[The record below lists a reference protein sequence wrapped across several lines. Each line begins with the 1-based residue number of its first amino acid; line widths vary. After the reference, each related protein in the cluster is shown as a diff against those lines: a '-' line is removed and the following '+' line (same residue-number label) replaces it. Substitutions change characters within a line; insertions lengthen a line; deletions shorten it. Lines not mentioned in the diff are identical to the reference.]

1 MENGDR
7 PYYITEKIV
16 NGFRS
21 GVIPIYWGTSKI
33 GEYFNPRRFL
43 RLKSAS
49 QEDMDELTNV
59 MMKMTNQEYLDII
72 REPIL
77 VRPIDDVCEEIL
89 ASVKK
94 VLVS

>member
-1 MENGDR
+1 
-7 PYYITEKIV
+7 
-16 NGFRS
+16 
-21 GVIPIYWGTSKI
+21 
-33 GEYFNPRRFL
+33 
-43 RLKSAS
+43 
-49 QEDMDELTNV
+49 MDELTNV